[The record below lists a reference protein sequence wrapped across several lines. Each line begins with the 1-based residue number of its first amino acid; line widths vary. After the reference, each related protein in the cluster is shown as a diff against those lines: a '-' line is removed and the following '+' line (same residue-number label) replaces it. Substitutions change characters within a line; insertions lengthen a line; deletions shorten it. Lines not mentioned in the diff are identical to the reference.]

1 MKYIKP
7 ALWIVFL
14 ALLYAS
20 GLFVFKGLS
29 AEFLLIFS
37 GAYAFSF
44 KNIKSS
50 IIVAVICAVLMSGL
64 GGRGFAYSIISCVYF
79 SAWCIAVPNRKIQ
92 WLNFISN
99 LFLAMIIFEG
109 LFYFFFCLRMYK
121 LQPICTKRN
130 LLPALLHLHEWVV
143 LCVSPDWT
151 PHICHLY
158 TNLVLTTCVKL
169 DVEKRFIS
177 FRFYH
182 LIL

>member
-109 LFYFFFCLRMYK
+109 LFYFFFCAEYMVVKEAFKMIIFPASVYNTFIGIIIYFTLRR
-121 LQPICTKRN
+121 T
-130 LLPALLHLHEWVV
+130 
-143 LCVSPDWT
+143 
-151 PHICHLY
+151 Y
-158 TNLVLTTCVKL
+158 TIK
-169 DVEKRFIS
+169 ERFI
-177 FRFYH
+177 FAER
-182 LIL
+182 